1 MKPETLNL
9 KLKLMRKICVVT
21 GTRAEYG
28 LLCRLMRLIQESPD
42 TQLQVIAT
50 NMHLSPKYGNTYQE
64 IEKDGF
70 TIDCKIPIIDE
81 NAEDNAVTTVKSM
94 ATALSGFAGAY
105 NQLKPDL
112 VVVLG
117 DRYEILAAATAALI
131 ERIPIAHLHGGEVT
145 EGAYDDAIR
154 HSITKMSH
162 LHFTSTEEY
171 RKRVIQLGEQPDRVF
186 YVGAPGVEN
195 IKKFPL
201 MSKEEVEESV
211 NFKLDENTILVT
223 YHPVTLGEHSAEK
236 DIKEF
241 IGALKERKD
250 LRVFFTMPNSD
261 TGSQAIVDAINEF
274 VANNADRA
282 IAYKSLGIKRYLSVM
297 KYAGAVVGNS
307 SSGLLEV
314 PSFGI
319 PTLNI
324 GDRQKGRMAADSVY
338 NCETDK
344 ESILKGLNVIMSPA
358 FRKKAAE
365 THNPY
370 EKANTAGEIF
380 KVISTY
386 PLEELKQKHFYD
398 L

>member
-1 MKPETLNL
+1 
-9 KLKLMRKICVVT
+9 MRKICVVT

-42 TQLQVIAT
+42 NQLQVIAT
-50 NMHLSPKYGNTYQE
+50 NMHLSPKYGNTFQE

-81 NAEDNAVTTVKSM
+81 NSEDNAVTTVKSM
-94 ATALSGFAGAY
+94 ATALSGFAEAY
-105 NQLKPDL
+105 NTLKPDL

-171 RKRVIQLGEQPDRVF
+171 RKRVIQLGERPDRVF

-201 MSKEEVEESV
+201 MNKEEVEESV
-211 NFKLDENTILVT
+211 NFKFDENTILVT
-223 YHPVTLGEHSAEK
+223 YHPVTLGEHTAEK

-241 IGALKERKD
+241 IGALEERKD

-274 VANNADRA
+274 VANNSDRA
-282 IAYKSLGIKRYLSVM
+282 VSYKSLGIKRYLSVM

-344 ESILKGLNVIMSPA
+344 DSILKGLDVIMSPA
-358 FRKKAAE
+358 FKKKAAE

-370 EKANTAGEIF
+370 EKANTAEEIF

-386 PLEELKQKHFYD
+386 PLDNLAQKHFYD
-398 L
+398 INQ

>member
-1 MKPETLNL
+1 
-9 KLKLMRKICVVT
+9 MRKICVVT

-28 LLCRLMRLIQESPD
+28 LLCRLMRLIQDSPD
-42 TQLQVIAT
+42 TQLQVIVT

-64 IEKDGF
+64 IKKDGF

-81 NAEDNAVTTVKSM
+81 TAPDNAVTTVKSM
-94 ATALSGFAGAY
+94 ATALSGFADAY

-131 ERIPIAHLHGGEVT
+131 ERRPIAHLHGGEVT

-186 YVGAPGVEN
+186 YVGALGVEN

-223 YHPVTLGEHSAEK
+223 YHPVTLGEHTVEK

-241 IGALKERKD
+241 IAALEERKD

-261 TGSQAIVDAINEF
+261 TGSQAIVNAISEF

-297 KYAGAVVGNS
+297 KYVGAVVGNS

-344 ESILKGLNVIMSPA
+344 ESILKGLDVIMSPA
-358 FRKKAAE
+358 FKKKAAE
-365 THNPY
+365 SHNPY
-370 EKANTAGEIF
+370 EKANTVEEIF

>member
-1 MKPETLNL
+1 
-9 KLKLMRKICVVT
+9 MRKICVVT

-28 LLCRLMRLIQESPD
+28 LLSRLMGMIKDSDQ

-70 TIDCKIPIIDE
+70 TIDCKIPIINE
-81 NAEDNAVTTVKSM
+81 NDKDNAVTTVKSM
-94 ATALSGFAGAY
+94 AKALSGFADAY
-105 NQLKPDL
+105 NVLKPDM

-171 RKRVIQLGEQPDRVF
+171 RNRVIQLGEQPDRVF
-186 YVGAPGVEN
+186 YVGALGVEN
-195 IKKFPL
+195 IKKLPL
-201 MSKEEVEESV
+201 LSKEEIEKDIQ
-211 NFKLDENTILVT
+211 FKLDENTILVT
-223 YHPVTLGEHSAEK
+223 YHPVTLGNHTAEQ

-241 IGALKERKD
+241 IGALEERKE

-261 TGSQAIVDAINEF
+261 TGSQAIVDAINLF
-274 VANNADRA
+274 VANNSERA

-314 PSFGI
+314 PSLGI

-344 ESILKGLNVIMSPA
+344 DSILKGLDTIMSPA
-358 FRKKAAE
+358 FKQKAAK
-365 THNPY
+365 TYNPY
-370 EKANTAGEIF
+370 DKEGTAKAIF
-380 KVISTY
+380 DVISTC
-386 PLEELKQKHFYD
+386 PLDELKQKHFYD

>member
-1 MKPETLNL
+1 
-9 KLKLMRKICVVT
+9 MRKICVVT

-28 LLCRLMRLIQESPD
+28 LLCRLMGLIQESSD

-94 ATALSGFAGAY
+94 ATALSGFAEAY
-105 NQLKPDL
+105 NTLKPDM

-201 MSKEEVEESV
+201 LSKEEVEESV

-223 YHPVTLGEHSAEK
+223 YHPVTLGEHTAEK

-241 IGALKERKD
+241 MGALEERKN

-261 TGSQAIVDAINEF
+261 TGSQSIVDAINEF

-344 ESILKGLNVIMSPA
+344 ESILEGLDVIMSPA
-358 FRKKAAE
+358 FKKKAAE

-370 EKANTAGEIF
+370 EKDNTSEEIY

-398 L
+398 INQ

>member
-1 MKPETLNL
+1 MNI
-9 KLKLMRKICVVT
+9 RKICVVT

-28 LLCRLMRLIQESPD
+28 LLCRLMRLIQDSPD

-50 NMHLSPKYGNTYQE
+50 NMHLSPKYGNTYLY
-64 IEKDGF
+64 IEHDGF
-70 TIDCKIPIIDE
+70 KIDYKIPIIDE
-81 NAEDNAVTTVKSM
+81 NAPDNAVTTIKSM
-94 ATALSGFAGAY
+94 AKALAGFADAY
-105 NQLKPDL
+105 NELKPDL

-117 DRYEILAAATAALI
+117 DRYEILAAAEAAMI
-131 ERIPIAHLHGGEVT
+131 ERIPIAHIHGGEVT
-145 EGAYDDAIR
+145 EGAFDDAIR

-195 IKKFPL
+195 IKMFPL
-201 MSKEEVEESV
+201 MTKEEAEESV

-223 YHPVTLGEHSAEK
+223 YHPVTLGNHTAEK

-241 IGALKERKD
+241 IGALEERKD
-250 LRVFFTMPNSD
+250 LRVIFTMPNSD

-274 VANNADRA
+274 VANNPDRA
-282 IAYKSLGIKRYLSVM
+282 IAYKSLGIMRYLSVM

-319 PTLNI
+319 STLNI

-344 ESILKGLNVIMSPA
+344 ESILKGLDVIMSPA
-358 FRKKAAE
+358 FKKKAAE

-370 EKANTAGEIF
+370 DKENTSEEIF

>member
-1 MKPETLNL
+1 
-9 KLKLMRKICVVT
+9 MRKICVVT

-42 TQLQVIAT
+42 TQLQVVAT
-50 NMHLSPKYGNTYQE
+50 NMHLSPKYGNTYLY
-64 IEKDGF
+64 IEHDGF
-70 TIDCKIPIIDE
+70 KIDYKIPIIDE
-81 NAEDNAVTTVKSM
+81 NAKDDAVATVKSM
-94 ATALSGFAGAY
+94 AKALSGFADAY
-105 NQLKPDL
+105 NELKPDL

-117 DRYEILAAATAALI
+117 DRYEILAAAEAAMI
-131 ERIPIAHLHGGEVT
+131 ERIPIAHIHGGEVT

-171 RKRVIQLGEQPDRVF
+171 RKRVLQLGEQPDRVF

-201 MSKEEVEESV
+201 MGKEEVEESV

-223 YHPVTLGEHSAEK
+223 YHPVTLGEHTAEK

-241 IGALKERKD
+241 IAALEERKD

-274 VANNADRA
+274 VANNPNRS

-344 ESILKGLNVIMSPA
+344 NSILEGLDVLMSPA
-358 FRKKAAE
+358 FKKKAYE
-365 THNPY
+365 IHNPY
-370 EKANTAGEIF
+370 EKANTAEEIF

-386 PLEELKQKHFYD
+386 PLKVLSQKHFYD
-398 L
+398 LPQ

>member
-1 MKPETLNL
+1 
-9 KLKLMRKICVVT
+9 MRKICFVT

-28 LLCRLMRLIQESPD
+28 LLSRLMRLVKDDED
-42 TQLQVIAT
+42 MQLQVIAT
-50 NMHLSPKYGNTYQE
+50 NMHLMPEYGETYKE

-70 TIDCKIPIIDE
+70 TIDKKVYMHKPSDDAHGIIS
-81 NAEDNAVTTVKSM
+81 SM
-94 ATALSGFAGAY
+94 AEEMQGMNDALSE
-105 NQLKPDL
+105 LKPDIL
-112 VVVLG
+112 VLLG
-117 DRYEILAAATAALI
+117 DRYEILVAAQVALI
-131 ERIPIAHLHGGEVT
+131 HRIPIAHIHGGEVT
-145 EGAYDDAIR
+145 EGAFDDAIR
-154 HSITKMSH
+154 HSVTKMSS
-162 LHFTSTEEY
+162 LHFTSCEEY
-171 RKRVIQLGEQPDRVF
+171 RHRVIQLGEQPSRVF
-186 YVGAPGVEN
+186 NVGALGVEN

-201 MSKEEVEESV
+201 MSKTEVEESV

-223 YHPVTLGEHSAEK
+223 YHPVTLGEHTTEK

-241 IGALKERKD
+241 IAALEERKN

-274 VANNADRA
+274 VANNADRS

-297 KYAGAVVGNS
+297 KYTGAVVGNS

-314 PSFGI
+314 PSFCI

-344 ESILKGLNVIMSPA
+344 ESILKGLEVTMSPA
-358 FRKKAAE
+358 FKKKAAE

-370 EKANTAGEIF
+370 EKANTAEEIF
-380 KVISTY
+380 EVISTY
-386 PLEELKQKHFYD
+386 PLEQLKQKQFYN

>member
-1 MKPETLNL
+1 
-9 KLKLMRKICVVT
+9 MRKICVVT

-28 LLCRLMRLIQESPD
+28 LLSRLMQMIKDSEQTE
-42 TQLQVIAT
+42 LQIIAT

-70 TIDCKIPIIDE
+70 TIDKKIPILEEGKDT
-81 NAEDNAVTTVKSM
+81 AKDTVLSM
-94 ATALSGFAGAY
+94 SKALAGFAEAY
-105 NQLKPDL
+105 DELKPDM

-131 ERIPIAHLHGGEVT
+131 ECIPIAHIHGGEIT

-162 LHFTSTEEY
+162 LHFTSTEQY

-186 YVGAPGVEN
+186 YVGALGVEN
-195 IKKFPL
+195 IKKFTL
-201 MSKEEVEESV
+201 LSKKEIEQDVK
-211 NFKLDENTILVT
+211 FKLDENTILVT
-223 YHPVTLGEHSAEK
+223 YHPVTLGEHTAEQ

-241 IGALKERKD
+241 IAALEERKD

-261 TGSQAIVDAINEF
+261 TGAQAIVDAINDF
-274 VANNADRA
+274 VEKNGDRA
-282 IAYKSLGIKRYLSVM
+282 VAYKSLGIKRYLSVM

-307 SSGLLEV
+307 SSGLIEV

-324 GDRQKGRMAADSVY
+324 GDRQKGRISASSVY
-338 NCETDK
+338 DCETDK
-344 ESILKGLNVIMSPA
+344 KSILKGLDFIMSPA
-358 FRKKAAE
+358 FRKYVAQS
-365 THNPY
+365 HNPY
-370 EKANTAGEIF
+370 DKEGTVKTIF
-380 KVISTY
+380 DVISNY
-386 PLEELKQKHFYD
+386 PLEELKRKHFYD
-398 L
+398 INQ

>member
-1 MKPETLNL
+1 
-9 KLKLMRKICVVT
+9 MRKICVVT

-28 LLCRLMRLIQESPD
+28 LLSRLMGMIKNSDQ
-42 TQLQVIAT
+42 TQLQIIAT

-70 TIDCKIPIIDE
+70 TIDCKIPIINEKD
-81 NAEDNAVTTVKSM
+81 EDNAITTVKSM
-94 ATALSGFAGAY
+94 AKALSGFADAY
-105 NQLKPDL
+105 NTLKPDM

-171 RKRVIQLGEQPDRVF
+171 RNRVIQLGEQPERVF
-186 YVGAPGVEN
+186 YVGALGVEN
-195 IKKFPL
+195 IKKLPL
-201 MSKEEVEESV
+201 LSKKEIEKDIQ
-211 NFKLDENTILVT
+211 FKLDGNTILVT
-223 YHPVTLGEHSAEK
+223 YHPVTLGNHTAEQ

-241 IGALKERKD
+241 IGALDERKD

-261 TGSQAIVDAINEF
+261 TGSQAIVDAINTF
-274 VANNADRA
+274 VANNSNRA

-344 ESILKGLNVIMSPA
+344 ESILKGLDTIMSAA
-358 FRKKAAE
+358 FRQKAAK
-365 THNPY
+365 TQNPY
-370 EKANTAGEIF
+370 DKEGTAQAIF
-380 KVISTY
+380 DVISTY
-386 PLEELKQKHFYD
+386 PLDELKQKHFYN

>member
-1 MKPETLNL
+1 
-9 KLKLMRKICVVT
+9 MRKICVVT

-28 LLCRLMRLIQESPD
+28 LLSRLMGMIKDSDL
-42 TQLQVIAT
+42 TQLQIIAT

-70 TIDCKIPIIDE
+70 TIDYKIPIIDE
-81 NAEDNAVTTVKSM
+81 KDEDNAVTTVKSM
-94 ATALSGFAGAY
+94 AKTLSGFADAY
-105 NQLKPDL
+105 NTLKPDM

-162 LHFTSTEEY
+162 LHFTSTEDY
-171 RKRVIQLGEQPDRVF
+171 RNRVIQLGEQPERVF
-186 YVGAPGVEN
+186 YVGALGVEN
-195 IKKFPL
+195 IKKLPL
-201 MSKEEVEESV
+201 LSKEEIE
-211 NFKLDENTILVT
+211 NDIQFKLDENTILVT
-223 YHPVTLGEHSAEK
+223 YHPVTLGNHTAEQ

-241 IGALKERKD
+241 IGALDERKK

-261 TGSQAIVDAINEF
+261 TGSQAIVDAINTF
-274 VANNADRA
+274 VANNSNRA

-344 ESILKGLNVIMSPA
+344 ESILKGLDTVMSPA
-358 FRKKAAE
+358 FKQKAAK
-365 THNPY
+365 TQNPY
-370 EKANTAGEIF
+370 DKEGTAQAIF
-380 KVISTY
+380 DVICTY
-386 PLEELKQKHFYD
+386 PIDELKQKHFYN

>member
-1 MKPETLNL
+1 
-9 KLKLMRKICVVT
+9 MRKICVVT

-94 ATALSGFAGAY
+94 ATALSGFAEAY
-105 NQLKPDL
+105 NTLKPDML
-112 VVVLG
+112 VVLG

-131 ERIPIAHLHGGEVT
+131 ARIPIAHLHGGEVT

-162 LHFTSTEEY
+162 LHFTSTEDY

-223 YHPVTLGEHSAEK
+223 YHPVTLGEHTAEK

-241 IGALKERKD
+241 IGALEERKD

-261 TGSQAIVDAINEF
+261 TGSQAIVDAINTF

-307 SSGLLEV
+307 SSGLIEV

-338 NCETDK
+338 NCDTDK
-344 ESILKGLNVIMSPA
+344 DSILRGLDVIMSPA
-358 FRKKAAE
+358 FKMKAAE

-370 EKANTAGEIF
+370 EKDNTSEEIF

-398 L
+398 LS